1 MFCREIGANEAQE
14 VRMRMSDSILSA
26 MERSSINRMRRS
38 VIGPAAKSLTFLLLA
53 GVGMTLGGAIVVL
66 AADDDEIKPAPPAI
80 GADVPVTY
88 FGPQP
93 SSVQRELVGEYQN
106 LKSGKIDFD
115 KGTITLPLYD
125 GVSRSGQV
133 IWYIVT
139 DTDDKGNAD
148 QLGLNY
154 SPKLTFAD
162 VGRAVRKATLDSKF
176 KLVFDTGLVDFSPSR
191 SATPGDAPN
200 FFPPKQFQPGSVGD
214 NTYSPLVK
222 ITNAGDHI
230 YNAPT
235 VAGNVPA
242 ERLNQFCDGSPDYG
256 LVHDKVVKICPRD
269 KTVTMQ
275 LTTGFSFAKPVLYLS
290 TDTNN
295 PLTATAEGA
304 TYAPGLQDI
313 QGGGD
318 DSLFSPVERI
328 FVFVNG
334 HTGKDNP
341 QRQGLN
347 SALSDGMSPL
357 NVLGGIPTV
366 ATDYSPMWD
375 INPAVWTQRAVE
387 LGYRSRMTEEFA
399 ILGMVQKGWITGL
412 NGMPFGSVGFIVNC
426 PIVHRFL

>member
-1 MFCREIGANEAQE
+1 MSESISRPLRLLNYGRLKGVE
-14 VRMRMSDSILSA
+14 VG
-26 MERSSINRMRRS
+26 RSLFI
-38 VIGPAAKSLTFLLLA
+38 LLLA
-53 GVGMTLGGAIVVL
+53 GTGLTLGGLNLVFAQ
-66 AADDDEIKPAPPAI
+66 ADDEVAPAPPSI

-88 FGPQP
+88 FGPAP
-93 SSVQRELVGEYQN
+93 STVRRELVGPFQN
-106 LKSGKIDFD
+106 LRAGKVDLD
-115 KGTITLPLYD
+115 KATITLPLYE
-125 GVSRSGQV
+125 GATRSGQTV
-133 IWYIVT
+133 WYVVT

-148 QLGLNY
+148 ALGLNY

-162 VGRAVRKATLDSKF
+162 VGRAVRKAALDSKF
-176 KLVFDTGLVDFSPSR
+176 KLVFEAGTVDFSPTR

-214 NTYSPLVK
+214 DSYSPLVK
-222 ITNAGDHI
+222 ITNAGGHI

-235 VAGNVPA
+235 VAGNVLPDQ
-242 ERLNQFCDGSPDYG
+242 LNQFCDGNPDYG
-256 LVHDKVVKICPRD
+256 IVHDKVVKICPRE
-269 KTVTMQ
+269 KTVTLQ

-304 TYAPGLQDI
+304 TYAPGLLDI

-347 SALSDGMSPL
+347 SALSDGASPL

-366 ATDYSPMWD
+366 ATDYSPLWD
-375 INPAVWTQRAVE
+375 INPAVWTQRAIE

-399 ILGMVQKGWITGL
+399 ILGLVQKGWITGL
-412 NGMPFGSVGFIVNC
+412 NGGRFGSVGFVVNC
-426 PIVHRFL
+426 PIVYRFL

>member
-1 MFCREIGANEAQE
+1 MQ
-14 VRMRMSDSILSA
+14 
-26 MERSSINRMRRS
+26 ERSSMNCMRLS
-38 VIGPAAKSLTFLLLA
+38 VSARTAKSLTVLLLA
-53 GVGMTLGGAIVVL
+53 GVGMTLGGASAVP
-66 AADDDEIKPAPPAI
+66 AAEDHEIKPASPAI

-125 GVSRSGQV
+125 GVTRSGQI

-162 VGRAVRKATLDSKF
+162 VGRAVRKATLDTKF
-176 KLVFDTGLVDFSPSR
+176 KLVFDAGLVDFSPSR
-191 SATPGDAPN
+191 SAMPGDTPN

-235 VAGNVPA
+235 VAGNVSA
-242 ERLNQFCDGSPDYG
+242 ERLNQFCDGNPDYG

-347 SALSDGMSPL
+347 SALSDGTSPL

-375 INPAVWTQRAVE
+375 INPAVWTQRAIQ

-426 PIVHRFL
+426 PIVYRFL